1 MGRRRHLHGMRR
13 HPSHRIGWDE
23 HTDHDPEEEE
33 AYHMKI
39 IRNGK
44 KNKKK

>member
-23 HTDHDPEEEE
+23 HIDHDPEEE